1 MGRVL
6 PALIILILIISC
18 SGAFNSVPVTEGGTV
33 RAVTITDTKASLT
46 IRLRTWGDWTMEAE
60 RGSVTLNPGEIY
72 TLQPGGEFKLLSDM
86 AGIVFGDYLIFNETW
101 LSPLDRQ
108 NLQLWY
114 ESEWDSWLT
123 IEL

>member
-1 MGRVL
+1 
-6 PALIILILIISC
+6 
-18 SGAFNSVPVTEGGTV
+18 
-33 RAVTITDTKASLT
+33 
-46 IRLRTWGDWTMEAE
+46 MEAE
-60 RGSVTLNPGEIY
+60 GGAVTLNPGEIY
-72 TLQPGGEFKLLSDM
+72 ALQPGGEFKLQSDM
-86 AGIVFGDYLIFNETW
+86 VGIIYGDYLIFNDIW